1 MFGHF
6 KRCGNS
12 GEILN
17 FSPTRFGVQ
26 SFHIPLFTLFQR
38 GAYENFQKII
48 LSDNICRHFT
58 DIIIGTDKCRNR
70 NDAAV
75 QKQLGYFGDTT
86 DILYT
91 VGFGEAQ
98 IIVDTAADIVSIKNK
113 AKQSANM
120 DFKFKFKSER
130 TLT

>member
-17 FSPTRFGVQ
+17 FSLARFGVQ

-38 GAYENFQKII
+38 GAYENFQEII
-48 LSDNICRHFT
+48 FSDNIRCHFT

-91 VGFGEAQ
+91 VSFGEAQ
-98 IIVDTAADIVSIKNK
+98 IIVDTAADIVSIQNT
-113 AKQSANM
+113 AKQSALMEFTFQCNRN
-120 DFKFKFKSER
+120 R
-130 TLT
+130 TFT